1 MEKVL
6 NRDEIDI
13 LRNHG
18 ILNNQEIALR
28 FGDIIIAENVVT
40 RERRVLENAE
50 KKILSEKVTEKYLRK
65 RKEKYLKTI

>member
-50 KKILSEKVTEKYLRK
+50 KKILSENMKTL
-65 RKEKYLKTI
+65 LKG

>member
-1 MEKVL
+1 MEKIL
-6 NRDEIDI
+6 AKEEIDI

-40 RERRVLENAE
+40 RERRVLENAD
-50 KKILSEKVTEKYLRK
+50 KKILSEN
-65 RKEKYLKTI
+65 LKKLLKG